1 MNRTPAPAQT
11 APRTSRL
18 AVAALIFSAGGL
30 ALAVAG
36 IAAVTAVADNGLS
49 GTSGLVAGVL
59 CLVGVAAFA
68 VGTPLGLILGLAARS
83 RIRKSAGRLTG
94 DRVAAAAILVAI
106 ACIALILVA
115 IVARNHAL
123 VHEWLINALWHVD
136 RVGPGDNIDPAL
148 FRQPPEPEN
157 AAPTPADLSLA
168 SPVAPL

>member
-36 IAAVTAVADNGLS
+36 IAAVTAAVADNGPS

-59 CLVGVAAFA
+59 GLVGVAAFA
-68 VGTPLGLILGLAARS
+68 VGTPLGLILGLAARW

-94 DRVAAAAILVAI
+94 DRVAAAAILVSI

-115 IVARNHAL
+115 IVGRNY
-123 VHEWLINALWHVD
+123 VKEWLVTLWV
-136 RVGPGDNIDPAL
+136 
-148 FRQPPEPEN
+148 
-157 AAPTPADLSLA
+157 
-168 SPVAPL
+168 

>member
-11 APRTSRL
+11 SSRTSRL
-18 AVAALIFSAGGL
+18 AVAALVFSAGGL

-49 GTSGLVAGVL
+49 GTAGLVAGVSG
-59 CLVGVAAFA
+59 LVGVAAFA
-68 VGTPLGLILGLAARS
+68 VGTPLGLILGLAARA

-94 DRVAAAAILVAI
+94 DRVAAAAVLVSI
-106 ACIALILVA
+106 ACVILTFAAV
-115 IVARNHAL
+115 VARNH
-123 VHEWLINALWHVD
+123 VKEWLYHTLWHRDPVVLD
-136 RVGPGDNIDPAL
+136 DNVGDFFGGPL
-148 FRQPPEPEN
+148 EPEN

>member
-1 MNRTPAPAQT
+1 
-11 APRTSRL
+11 L

-36 IAAVTAVADNGLS
+36 VAAVTAAVDNGLS

-68 VGTPLGLILGLAARS
+68 VGTPLGLILGLAARW

-94 DRVAAAAILVAI
+94 ERVAAAAVLVSI
-106 ACIALILVA
+106 ACVILTFAAV
-115 IVARNHAL
+115 VARNH
-123 VHEWLINALWHVD
+123 VKEWLGRTWIKDQGGIA
-136 RVGPGDNIDPAL
+136 DPAL
-148 FRQPPEPEN
+148 FRQPLEPES

>member
-1 MNRTPAPAQT
+1 MNRTTTPAQN

-36 IAAVTAVADNGLS
+36 VAAVTAVADNVHGLS

-94 DRVAAAAILVAI
+94 ERVAAAAVLVSI
-106 ACIALILVA
+106 ACVILAPPAA
-115 IVARNHAL
+115 IVARNHVRELL
-123 VHEWLINALWHVD
+123 VRTWIKDQGGSA
-136 RVGPGDNIDPAL
+136 DPAL

-157 AAPTPADLSLA
+157 SAPTPADLFLA

>member
-11 APRTSRL
+11 APLTSRL
-18 AVAALIFSAGGL
+18 AVAALVFSAGGL

-36 IAAVTAVADNGLS
+36 VAAVTAVADNGLY

-68 VGTPLGLILGLAARS
+68 IGTPLGLILGLAARS

-94 DRVAAAAILVAI
+94 DRVAAAAVLVSI
-106 ACIALILVA
+106 VCIALILVA
-115 IVARNHAL
+115 IFARNHVKEWL
-123 VHEWLINALWHVD
+123 VHALWHRDPV
-136 RVGPGDNIDPAL
+136 RLENNVGDFFGGPL
-148 FRQPPEPEN
+148 EPEN

>member
-30 ALAVAG
+30 TLAVVG

-49 GTSGLVAGVL
+49 GTAGLVAGVL
-59 CLVGVAAFA
+59 GLVGVAAFA

-94 DRVAAAAILVAI
+94 DRVAAAAV
-106 ACIALILVA
+106 LVA
-115 IVARNHAL
+115 IVCIAL
-123 VHEWLINALWHVD
+123 VLVAIVGRNYVKEWLVNVVWHVN
-136 RVGPGDNIDPAL
+136 RAGNVDPAL

-157 AAPTPADLSLA
+157 AAPTPADLPLA